1 MAKRGRKPKERK
13 GYFYEREEQAI
24 IEYINSTDEVERNRI
39 FDTILYPALTK
50 MIESIARRY
59 KLFTPDEDFTET
71 FSDTI
76 SYLLTKIK
84 HFKPEKGYK
93 AYSYCGTICKN
104 YLLYKRMQTMKEI
117 QRTESYDDTSELY
130 GNSLEYSTEEEPSYL
145 LAQRLISSISNDIK
159 ETLNE
164 PEKNSL
170 KPDEIKVGQAL
181 ILLLDNWEEVLPIS
195 GSDKL
200 QKSVVLYFLRETTMM
215 TTKEI
220 RENMKKFKKAYYIIK
235 KSMT

>member
-1 MAKRGRKPKERK
+1 MSRVKCHHSSARGLKPCFSILKASN
-13 GYFYEREEQAI
+13 GVA
-24 IEYINSTDEVERNRI
+24 
-39 FDTILYPALTK
+39 DTNELFIRSYQMMQMFEKKAAPVAEKTSALT
-50 MIESIARRY
+50 S
-59 KLFTPDEDFTET
+59 P
-71 FSDTI
+71 
-76 SYLLTKIK
+76 
-84 HFKPEKGYK
+84 
-93 AYSYCGTICKN
+93 
-104 YLLYKRMQTMKEI
+104 RMQTMKEI